1 MAEVTTSLTGE
12 TPEMQ
17 AERLALLDAGKD
29 LVNSSENQPLPLQA
43 VAGQSGLQA
52 QAGELAEA
60 GIGVY
65 QPYLEQAGYTM
76 GDAQKALM
84 DSTAGLA
91 DTTQMYDPNS
101 AQAFFNPYENAAV
114 QQALMDI
121 QRQGAIQQAQQGSQA
136 VGIGAFGGA
145 RQGIQESELTRN
157 ILSQQAQ
164 TAAQMRQAGYE
175 SAAQRSQ
182 SAFEAAKNRGQNAAQ
197 LGIAGGSALG
207 TLGLQE
213 ASLGELSQ
221 NLNMNDVNTA
231 MTIGKQQQLQQQLG
245 LDTMYN
251 NQMALYNRPYQDLQ
265 FLSDIQRGIPSSQQ
279 TITANSG
286 GNPSAATQVMGL
298 GLGTLSAVNT
308 AGNAGF
314 LG

>member
-1 MAEVTTSLTGE
+1 MSEITTQLTGE

-17 AERLALLDAGKD
+17 AERLALVDASRT
-29 LVNSSENQPLPLQA
+29 LINQQATEPLPLQS
-43 VAGQSGLQA
+43 VAAESGLQTL
-52 QAGELAEA
+52 AGGLAES

-76 GDAQKALM
+76 GDAQQTLM

-91 DTTQMYDPNS
+91 GTTQMYDPNS

-114 QQALMDI
+114 QQALSDI

-157 ILSQQAQ
+157 ILNQQAQ

-182 SAFEAAKNRGQNAAQ
+182 NAFEAAKNRGQNAAQ

-221 NLNMNDVNTA
+221 NLNMNDINTA
-231 MTIGKQQQLQQQLG
+231 MTIGRQQQQQQQLG
-245 LDTMYN
+245 LDASYN
-251 NQMALYNRPYQDLQ
+251 NQMSLYNAPYQNLQ
-265 FLSDIQRGIPSSQQ
+265 FMSDILRGVPSSQQ
-279 TITANSG
+279 TITASSG
-286 GNPSAATQVMGL
+286 GNPSAATQV
-298 GLGTLSAVNT
+298 LGTGLAGLSAV
-308 AGNAGF
+308 AGGKQAGLF
-314 LG
+314 